1 MPAAN
6 RLENLP
12 GHEILLADYAQRL
25 ARHTTG
31 RRAVRIHLSR
41 LRPYHRREHHI
52 RIAMS
57 TCESLCKN
65 FEGQIFLLST
75 CDIVVV
81 VKGASVAEID
91 RSIIK
96 LRFLFSEDPLATEE
110 SDDKERTFCTW
121 YEMETGYAAFAQMAE
136 QAVRDFELHRT
147 HQAALEPLVPGNSF
161 AKPKTPLDPARLGR
175 LEQQLASTDLLPFI
189 RRQLVAAV
197 LPNMPARPLMNELYV
212 SIPDL
217 AHRIVPDVE
226 ITVDRWLFRH
236 LTLTLDQRV
245 LALLPQIETTVSY
258 ATSINLNVASILS
271 PQFLTFDTRLRLLT
285 QKTIV
290 LELQAIDIFSDL
302 GAFMFARDFARDRGY
317 RVCLDGLNHLT
328 FPLLQRDDLSF
339 DLYKILWSMD
349 IEQEVQERH
358 RDAFER
364 SVARAGAARV
374 ILCHCDSSRAVSFG
388 HDIGISMFQGRYI
401 DTLVAPLVLSP
412 VATHANT

>member
-1 MPAAN
+1 MHAATKQ
-6 RLENLP
+6 ENTAS
-12 GHEILLADYAQRL
+12 HESLLADYAQRL
-25 ARHTTG
+25 SRYTTN

-57 TCESLCKN
+57 TCESLCKH
-65 FEGQIFLLST
+65 FEGQIFLLAN

-110 SDDKERTFCTW
+110 SEDEGRRFCSW
-121 YEMETGYAAFAQMAE
+121 YDLESDYPAFLKMTETTL
-136 QAVRDFELHRT
+136 RDFELQRS
-147 HQAALEPLVPGNSF
+147 HQAMAEPLTASSTP
-161 AKPKTPLDPARLGR
+161 AKPKVPIDPARLGR
-175 LEQQLASTDLLPFI
+175 LEQQLATTDLVPFV
-189 RRQLVAAV
+189 RRQHVAAV
-197 LPNMPARPLMNELYV
+197 LPNLPARPLMNELYI
-212 SIPDL
+212 SIPEL
-217 AHRIVPDVE
+217 AQRVMPDVE

-245 LALLPQIETTVSY
+245 LALLPQIETAVSF

-271 PQFLTFDTRLRLLT
+271 PQFLTFDNRLRLIT

-290 LELQAIDIFSDL
+290 IELQPIDIFSDL
-302 GAFMFARDFARDRGY
+302 GAFMFARDFVRDRGY

-339 DLYKILWSMD
+339 DLYKILWSID

-358 RDAFER
+358 RSAFEN
-364 SVARAGAARV
+364 SVSRAGAARV
-374 ILCHCDSSRAVSFG
+374 ILCHCDSPRAISFG
-388 HDIGISMFQGRYI
+388 HNIGISMFQGRHV
-401 DTLVAPLVLSP
+401 DTLLPAVAG
-412 VATHANT
+412 